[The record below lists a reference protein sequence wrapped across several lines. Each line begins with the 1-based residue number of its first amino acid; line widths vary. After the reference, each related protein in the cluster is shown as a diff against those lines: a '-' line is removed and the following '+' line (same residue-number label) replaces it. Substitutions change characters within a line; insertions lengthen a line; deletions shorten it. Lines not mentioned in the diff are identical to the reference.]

1 MYCFFLVGHS
11 LLRLLHPT
19 NLLTATGLTLLFGIG
34 FLDVGLGDIIDILLV
49 SLLLYR
55 VYKLIEGSMAVKV
68 FIGFLLLSL
77 THLIVRS
84 AGMELLS
91 AILGKFMEVGVLAAI
106 ILFQQEIRRFLF
118 WIGGTTTLNGSELIS
133 RLLGK
138 KSVNKTG
145 GEITSIVE
153 AAKALAGSNTGAL
166 IVLSNEDDL
175 KFYKESGDLI
185 DAVVSKRLLLAIF
198 NHESPLH
205 DGGVIIYNNKIVA
218 ARSILPVTERQDLP
232 PQFGLRHRAAIGM
245 TEVTNTLVLVVSE
258 ETGQISVARN
268 GTLESNLS
276 IQETRAAVNDYLQGK
291 RKL

>member
-1 MYCFFLVGHS
+1 M
-11 LLRLLHPT
+11 
-19 NLLTATGLTLLFGIG
+19 
-34 FLDVGLGDIIDILLV
+34 IDILLV
-49 SLLLYR
+49 SLLLYQ
-55 VYKLIEGSMAVKV
+55 VYRLIEGSTAVKV

-77 THLIVRS
+77 TYLIVRA
-84 AGMELLS
+84 AGMELLT

-106 ILFQQEIRRFLF
+106 ILFQQEIRKFLF
-118 WIGGTTTLNGSELIS
+118 WIGGTTTLNGSELLG
-133 RLLGK
+133 RLLGNK
-138 KSVNKTG
+138 KTNKTG
-145 GEITSIVE
+145 VDVTPIVE

-166 IVLSNEDDL
+166 MVLSNEDDL

-198 NHESPLH
+198 NHQSPLH

-245 TEVTNTLVLVVSE
+245 TEVTDTMVLVVSE

-268 GTLESNLS
+268 GILESNLS
-276 IQETRAAVNDYLQGK
+276 IQETRATLNGYLQGQ